1 MNDFDFDVMQKKN
14 IARGAYHRK
23 GGSKS
28 KKCSLPS
35 DNLTAAQ
42 KRALNGPVTTVKLG
56 QPMTWEGYKT
66 LSDTL
71 KKEYLEDLIAC
82 YQVSGNELS
91 KMFGCASSTM
101 SLELRRLGVRARK
114 GSRTEDIIRHKAKW
128 AAFCNGVVGGA
139 PRTSGREK
147 KQEPEGQEPEGQEP
161 PERVFGNNEEII
173 PMGSPDDARET
184 YRAPEPLQ
192 KAGLVHLSTT
202 FHGVPNAKQLE
213 DLFALFVQLP
223 REVKVMIEVTS

>member
-35 DNLTAAQ
+35 DLLTPAQ

-56 QPMTWEGYKT
+56 QPMSWEAYKS

-71 KKEYLEDLIAC
+71 KKEYLEDLIAS
-82 YQVSGNELS
+82 YQVNGTEIGRMLGVS
-91 KMFGCASSTM
+91 AATM
-101 SLELRRLGVRARK
+101 SRELREIGVAPFNGSFGK
-114 GSRTEDIIRHKAKW
+114 GTQAHKAKW

-139 PRTSGREK
+139 PGTPGQEK
-147 KQEPEGQEPEGQEP
+147 VQEPEVQGPEP
-161 PERVFGNNEEII
+161 PK
-173 PMGSPDDARET
+173 
-184 YRAPEPLQ
+184 
-192 KAGLVHLSTT
+192 KAGLVQLRTT
-202 FHGVPNAKQLE
+202 FDGVPNLKQLE
-213 DLFALFVQLP
+213 DLFAIFVQLP
-223 REVKVMIEVTS
+223 REVTVTIEVTS